1 MKQEIETESIE
12 GSRLMLAK
20 SLVRKFL
27 GKLIKKRTLESTIQR
42 LEKAGG
48 SLIINININFQED
61 IETMNMDCSQS
72 GAPSLRLQHAEVHVD
87 SSGNYIA
94 NNLLVNE

>member
-1 MKQEIETESIE
+1 MKKEIETESIE

-20 SLVRKFL
+20 SLVRKYL
-27 GKLIKKRTLESTIQR
+27 GKLIKKRTLESTIQQ
-42 LEKAGG
+42 LEKSGG

-94 NNLLVNE
+94 NNLVVNE

>member
-1 MKQEIETESIE
+1 MKKEIETESIE

-20 SLVRKFL
+20 SLVRKYL
-27 GKLIKKRTLESTIQR
+27 DKLIKKRTLESTIQR
-42 LEKAGG
+42 LEKSGG

>member
-1 MKQEIETESIE
+1 MEKEIETESIE

-20 SLVRKFL
+20 SLVRKYL

-42 LEKAGG
+42 LEKSGG

>member
-1 MKQEIETESIE
+1 MKKEIETESIE

-20 SLVRKFL
+20 SLVRKYL
-27 GKLIKKRTLESTIQR
+27 GKLIKQHTLESTIQQ
-42 LEKAGG
+42 LEKSGG

-94 NNLLVNE
+94 NNLVVNE

>member
-1 MKQEIETESIE
+1 MKKEIETESIE

-20 SLVRKFL
+20 SLVRKYL

-42 LEKAGG
+42 LEKSGG

-94 NNLLVNE
+94 NNLVVNE

>member
-1 MKQEIETESIE
+1 MKKEIETESIE

-20 SLVRKFL
+20 SLVRKYL
-27 GKLIKKRTLESTIQR
+27 DKLIKKRTLESTIQR
-42 LEKAGG
+42 LEKSGG

-72 GAPSLRLQHAEVHVD
+72 GVPSLRLQHAEVHVD

-94 NNLLVNE
+94 NNLVVNE

>member
-1 MKQEIETESIE
+1 MKKEIEEESIE
-12 GSRLMLAK
+12 GSRLRLAK
-20 SLVRKFL
+20 SLVRKYL
-27 GKLIKKRTLESTIQR
+27 GKLIKKRTLESTIQQ
-42 LEKAGG
+42 LEKSGG

-61 IETMNMDCSQS
+61 IETMNMDFNQS

-94 NNLLVNE
+94 NNLVVNE

>member
-1 MKQEIETESIE
+1 MKQEIEEESIE

-42 LEKAGG
+42 LEKSGG
-48 SLIINININFQED
+48 TLIVNININD
-61 IETMNMDCSQS
+61 
-72 GAPSLRLQHAEVHVD
+72 PRLTELIVME
-87 SSGNYIA
+87 
-94 NNLLVNE
+94 NNGQIGGKEEAYG

>member
-1 MKQEIETESIE
+1 MKKEIETESIE

-20 SLVRKFL
+20 SLVRKYL

-42 LEKAGG
+42 LEKSGG

>member
-1 MKQEIETESIE
+1 MKKEIETESVE

-20 SLVRKFL
+20 SLVRKYL

-42 LEKAGG
+42 LEKSGG

-72 GAPSLRLQHAEVHVD
+72 GAPSLRLQHAEVYVD

-94 NNLLVNE
+94 NNLVVNE

>member
-1 MKQEIETESIE
+1 MKKEIETESIE

-20 SLVRKFL
+20 SLVRKYL
-27 GKLIKKRTLESTIQR
+27 GKLIKKRTLESTIQQ
-42 LEKAGG
+42 LEKSGG

>member
-1 MKQEIETESIE
+1 MKKEIETESIE

-20 SLVRKFL
+20 SLVRKYL
-27 GKLIKKRTLESTIQR
+27 DKLIKKRTLESTIQQ
-42 LEKAGG
+42 LEKSGG
-48 SLIINININFQED
+48 SLIININISFQED

>member
-1 MKQEIETESIE
+1 MEKEIETESIE

-27 GKLIKKRTLESTIQR
+27 GKLIKQRTLESTIQR
-42 LEKAGG
+42 LEKSGG
-48 SLIINININFQED
+48 TLIVNININFQED

-94 NNLLVNE
+94 NNLVVNE

>member
-1 MKQEIETESIE
+1 MKKEIETESIE
-12 GSRLMLAK
+12 GSRLKLVKALIKK
-20 SLVRKFL
+20 SL

-42 LEKAGG
+42 LEKSGG
-48 SLIINININFQED
+48 TLIVNINISFQED

>member
-1 MKQEIETESIE
+1 MKQEIEEESIE
-12 GSRLMLAK
+12 GSRLR
-20 SLVRKFL
+20 LVKALIKKNL
-27 GKLIKKRTLESTIQR
+27 GKLIKKRTLESTIQQ
-42 LEKAGG
+42 LEKSGG

-94 NNLLVNE
+94 NNLVVNE